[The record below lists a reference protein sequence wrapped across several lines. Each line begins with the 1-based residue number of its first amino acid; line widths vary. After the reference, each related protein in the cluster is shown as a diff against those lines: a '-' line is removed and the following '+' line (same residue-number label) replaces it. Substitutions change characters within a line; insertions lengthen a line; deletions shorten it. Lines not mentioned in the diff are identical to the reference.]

1 MKRLLALVLML
12 CASITVRADALPTIE
27 VFTDGMD
34 KKQGFFTFYYDGEN
48 DGIYLQ
54 VDQLNSPFIFQT
66 SLPRGVGSNDI
77 GLDRGQLGSTR
88 LVQFERFG
96 NKILLKHLNTEF
108 RAVTDNTAEQ
118 ASINEAFA
126 DSVIAGFTAKA
137 QTDNRILIEY
147 TDYLLTDVHGIS
159 NRLERGKQGSFQA
172 DPKRSGIYLPRSKA
186 FKFNTEL
193 EALITFAGRKPG
205 NFVQQV
211 TPSPDSL
218 SVHLH
223 HSFIALPDDGYQPR
237 AFHPYSGFWK
247 HRFFDY
253 ATPIADAMEQKYIVR
268 HRLSKRDPS
277 AEISEA
283 VEPIVYYLDPGI
295 PEPVMS
301 ALKEGAL
308 WWNQAFEAAGYKDA
322 FQVKILPED
331 ADPMDIRYNV
341 IQWVHRATR
350 GWSYGS
356 SVVDPRTGELLK
368 GHVTLGSLRVRQ
380 DYLIALGLTSPFEDE
395 AASIQP
401 QQEMALARI
410 RQLSA
415 HEVGHTLGIAHNF
428 AASEN
433 GRASV
438 MDYPHPK
445 VSLKRGKIVLDDAY
459 DDKIGEWDKYVV
471 AYGYQDF
478 TDANAESEGLAAL
491 VAQAQAKGFKYK
503 SDPDTRSARHASS
516 DGHLWDNGADPI
528 QAFEEMAA
536 VRKVALDNLGIN
548 TIETGA
554 NLSSIEAA
562 LVPIYLLH
570 RYQIDALA
578 KQVGG
583 VNYQYEV
590 KRDGVKPEGVS
601 IVDPRTQKQAVKL
614 LVDASG
620 AEFLRLPDSLLG
632 LIPPNA
638 YGEDITREYFTSR
651 TGRVFDPVSAAEA
664 AAGYSLANLL
674 HPERLNRLAWQ
685 HKQNRQVPS
694 VSQVVKRI
702 LEQHWYNSSADYGL
716 QSRLQLV
723 ALNAIMTAVISD
735 KVAPEVKLSLQAEL
749 LAFEGWLKQ
758 NSKQPTHRVLL
769 NHMARYWETGAWP
782 GLFSV
787 VPLPPGSPI

>member
-108 RAVTDNTAEQ
+108 RAVTDNPGEL

-137 QTDNRILIEY
+137 QTDNRILIDY

-186 FKFNTEL
+186 FEFNTEL

-322 FQVKILPED
+322 FQVEILPED

-395 AASIQP
+395 AASTQP

-685 HKQNRQVPS
+685 SKQNRQVPT

-735 KVAPEVKLSLQAEL
+735 KVAPEVKLELQAEL